1 MTQRSDIADTI
12 CRTIELGVTIT
23 DAAID
28 GEDRTHLFC
37 QLLDPKDRCPACERP
52 GRLRDHVDRELAD
65 LPIVGHPTRLHVQVP
80 RYTCVNAAC
89 ATSVFRADLT
99 SIAAP
104 RAQVTRRT
112 TTWIMRAMISD
123 KMSVKA
129 AAAAVGLSWNTV
141 NTLALA
147 AVKKLAA
154 APARLAGVRVLGVD
168 EHKWKHVRGKGDS
181 SFVTVLVDLTPIVD
195 GTGPARLLDM
205 VAGRSKAALKD
216 WLGARDQGFRDRIRV
231 VTMDGFTGYRTATAE
246 ALDKARAVMD
256 PFHVVHLAA
265 EKLTLCRQRVQQDT
279 CGHRGR
285 SGDPLYGIR
294 RTLLTRIGLLTDK
307 QKTRLRRGLDAREE
321 HVAVA
326 VTYAIYQELIDAYD
340 QPTKRHSKIAMYK
353 LLKKI
358 KTGVPAGLSELAQ
371 LGRSL
376 WSRRAEILAY
386 FDTGASNGP
395 VEAINGRLEHLRG
408 IALGFRNLTHY
419 ILRSLIH
426 SGQLAEQLD
435 AL

>member
-1 MTQRSDIADTI
+1 MTQRSAIADTI

-37 QLLDPKDRCPACERP
+37 QLLDPKNTCPTCGQA
-52 GRLRDHVDRELAD
+52 GRLRDHVDREVAD
-65 LPIVGHPTRLHVQVP
+65 LPIVGHPTRLHLSVP
-80 RYTCVNAAC
+80 RYVCAATDC
-89 ATSVFRADLT
+89 TTSVFRADI
-99 SIAAP
+99 SAIVAP

-129 AAAAVGLSWNTV
+129 VAAAVGLSWNTV

-168 EHKWKHVRGKGDS
+168 EHKWKHVRGKGDPN
-181 SFVTVLVDLTPIVD
+181 FVTVLVDLTPIVD

-246 ALDKARAVMD
+246 ALDKARVVMD

-307 QKTRLRRGLDAREE
+307 QKTRLRGGLDAREE

-326 VTYAIYQELIDAYD
+326 VTYAIYQELIDAYE
-340 QPTKRHSKIAMYK
+340 QPTKRDSKIAMYK

-395 VEAINGRLEHLRG
+395 VEAINGRLE
-408 IALGFRNLTHY
+408 
-419 ILRSLIH
+419 
-426 SGQLAEQLD
+426 
-435 AL
+435 

>member
-1 MTQRSDIADTI
+1 MTQRSAIADTI

-37 QLLDPKDRCPACERP
+37 QLLDPKNTCPTCGQA
-52 GRLRDHVDRELAD
+52 GRLRDHVDREVAD
-65 LPIVGHPTRLHVQVP
+65 LPIVGHPTRLHLSVP
-80 RYTCVNAAC
+80 RYVCAATDC
-89 ATSVFRADLT
+89 TTSVFRADI
-99 SIAAP
+99 SAIVAP

-129 AAAAVGLSWNTV
+129 VAAAVGLSWNTV

-168 EHKWKHVRGKGDS
+168 EHKWKHVRGKGDPN
-181 SFVTVLVDLTPIVD
+181 FVTVLVDLTPIVD

-246 ALDKARAVMD
+246 ALDKARVVMD

-307 QKTRLRRGLDAREE
+307 QKTRLRGGLDAREE

-326 VTYAIYQELIDAYD
+326 VTYAIYQELIDAYE
-340 QPTKRHSKIAMYK
+340 QPTKRDSKIAMYK

-426 SGQLAEQLD
+426 SGQLAESLR

>member
-1 MTQRSDIADTI
+1 MTQRSAIADTI

-23 DAAID
+23 GAAID
-28 GEDRTHLFC
+28 GEGRTQLFC

-52 GRLRDHVDRELAD
+52 GRLRDYVDRELAD

-89 ATSVFRADLT
+89 AASVFRADLT

-104 RAQVTRRT
+104 RAQVTRCT

-129 AAAAVGLSWNTV
+129 VAAAVGLSWNTV

-147 AVKKLAA
+147 AVKRLAA

-246 ALDKARAVMD
+246 VLDKARAVMD
-256 PFHVVHLAA
+256 PFDVVHLAV

-279 CGHRGR
+279 CGDRGR

-307 QKTRLRRGLDAREE
+307 QKTRLRGGLDAREE

-340 QPTKRHSKIAMYK
+340 QPTKRDSKIAMYK

-358 KTGVPAGLSELAQ
+358 KTVVPAGLSELAQ